1 MVKDRTN
8 TFRSLSVRNFRL
20 FAAGQVVSVAGTW
33 TMVVA
38 QDWLVLGMTGD
49 SGTALGVVTALQF
62 APMLLLTLY
71 GGRLADRYDKRMLLT
86 AANLAAGAL
95 ALVLAVLVL
104 SGTVRLWHIW
114 LLALGIGVVNAVEV
128 PTRMSFVGELV
139 GNDLLPNASGLS
151 AAYFSVARVA
161 GPALAGLLIT
171 GFGTGWAIAVN
182 AASYLATVAGL
193 RMMRPEENL
202 GGVRGEG
209 GGGEGES
216 GFGHATGDGTD
227 AGDGD
232 ARRNARIIDGL
243 RYTASRAD
251 LTLPMALVAV
261 IGLFGMNF
269 QLTLPLLA
277 KTVFHADA
285 TSFGLLTTAFAAGS
299 LLGAIAGTRR
309 SGRPA
314 ARTVIGAA
322 LAFGALET
330 AAGWAPGFLGA
341 VVLLTLT
348 GFASIYFVQAAN
360 HRIQLGSDPR
370 YRGRILAL
378 YTLILQ
384 GSTPLGALLVGLLTE
399 QLGARAGLWLGGLV
413 SLTAALAALGVEY
426 RGTRGGAAGTDTDSG
441 ARDSAPTPTPA
452 PARGRG
458 RVSDSDS
465 DERPVRDAAPEGRG
479 R

>member
-1 MVKDRTN
+1 MVKARSN

-49 SGTALGVVTALQF
+49 SGTALGAVTALQF
-62 APMLLLTLY
+62 APMLVLTLY

-86 AANLAAGAL
+86 VANLTAGAL
-95 ALVLAVLVL
+95 AAVLAVLVL
-104 SGTVRLWHIW
+104 TGGVRLWHIW

-139 GNDLLPNASGLS
+139 GNELLPNASALS

-171 GFGTGWAIAVN
+171 GFGTGWAIALN
-182 AASYLATVAGL
+182 AVSYLATVAGL
-193 RMMRPEENL
+193 RMMRPEENP
-202 GGVRGEG
+202 GGARGERP
-209 GGGEGES
+209 E
-216 GFGHATGDGTD
+216 
-227 AGDGD
+227 AGQG
-232 ARRNARIIDGL
+232 ARKKERKEARVVDGL

-261 IGLFGMNF
+261 IGLCGMNF

-314 ARTVIGAA
+314 ARTVIGSA

-330 AAGWAPGFLGA
+330 AAGWAPGFLFA

-348 GFASIYFVQAAN
+348 GFASIYFAQAAN
-360 HRIQLGSDPR
+360 HRIQLGSDPA

-399 QLGARAGLWLGGLV
+399 RLGARAGLWLGGLV
-413 SLTAALAALGVEY
+413 SLAAALVALGLEY
-426 RGTRGGAAGTDTDSG
+426 RGTR
-441 ARDSAPTPTPA
+441 
-452 PARGRG
+452 PARTAAAPDLSRDPDADSPDPD
-458 RVSDSDS
+458 SDSDS
-465 DERPVRDAAPEGRG
+465 RERLVRDAAPEGRG

>member
-202 GGVRGEG
+202 GGVRG
-209 GGGEGES
+209 GGGEGEEE
-216 GFGHATGDGTD
+216 G
-227 AGDGD
+227 GDGD
-232 ARRNARIIDGL
+232 PRRNARIIDGL

-322 LAFGALET
+322 LAFGVLET

-384 GSTPLGALLVGLLTE
+384 GSTPLGALLVGLLAE

-426 RGTRGGAAGTDTDSG
+426 RGSRGTAAGTDTG
-441 ARDSAPTPTPA
+441 GGTRDSAPTR
-452 PARGRG
+452 AR
-458 RVSDSDS
+458 VSDSTSAADSDSDSDS